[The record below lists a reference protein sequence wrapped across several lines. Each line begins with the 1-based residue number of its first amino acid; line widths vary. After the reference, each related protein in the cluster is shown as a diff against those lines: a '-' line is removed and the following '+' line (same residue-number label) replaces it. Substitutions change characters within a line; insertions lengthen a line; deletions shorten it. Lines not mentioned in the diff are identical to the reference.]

1 MAPRRIPIGPANRVT
16 FVRAVFTGAVTVLV
30 ARRVRGERVR
40 NVLTGLA
47 TGALALDAVDGWVA
61 RHTHSASAF
70 GARFDG
76 EADAVLI
83 AALSPHAARRYGLWV
98 LPAGA
103 ARYAFGMAGWVWP
116 WLRRPLPYRYWRKVA
131 TATEGIA
138 LVAAAS
144 DLLPR
149 RLVRAGLAVGS
160 ALIAE
165 SFGRDVVWLW
175 RRREHCADAGSPV

>member
-1 MAPRRIPIGPANRVT
+1 M
-16 FVRAVFTGAVTVLV
+16 RAALTGAVTVLV
-30 ARRVRGERVR
+30 AHGVHGDSERK
-40 NVLTGLA
+40 VLTGIA

-61 RHTHSASAF
+61 RRTHSASAF

-76 EADAVLI
+76 EVDAALI
-83 AALSPHAARRYGLWV
+83 AALSTHVAGSYGRWL

-103 ARYAFGMAGWVWP
+103 ARYAFGIAGWVWP
-116 WLRRPLPYRYWRKVA
+116 WLRRPVPYRYWRKVA

-149 RLVRAGLAVGS
+149 SLVRAGLAVGS

-175 RRREHCADAGSPV
+175 RRREQYAGAGSPA